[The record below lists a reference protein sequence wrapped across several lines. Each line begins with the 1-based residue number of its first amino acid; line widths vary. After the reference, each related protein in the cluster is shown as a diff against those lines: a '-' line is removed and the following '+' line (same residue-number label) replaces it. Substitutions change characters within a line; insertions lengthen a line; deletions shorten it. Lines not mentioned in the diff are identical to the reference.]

1 MTEAYPTAGLPW
13 GRAFWRFFFKI
24 DLNFCMTL
32 LHSLVIWLWHAFFF
46 WVCVYSAWGH
56 PLDRSWEAW
65 IICICWHSC
74 LDIPSKLMVSQEN
87 SFNSIVWYCAIV
99 YLKCLISFFK
109 EMVWCLGYERSIC
122 VCSKEIFYNLP
133 LKNTNFCFSF
143 FFSFPWCNAVTEF
156 RMLILKQSLY
166 CSKPSYVFY
175 VAALAMNNLVRTRKL
190 TFFFFPII
198 RILIVTE
205 TLS

>member
-1 MTEAYPTAGLPW
+1 MVMADSWFFHCPYFEARVHQLQVSVLNWPKWPEAYPTAGLCW
-13 GRAFWRFFFKI
+13 GRAFWRFFSEI
-24 DLNFCMTL
+24 DLNFCVTL

-56 PLDRSWEAW
+56 PMDRSWKAW

-109 EMVWCLGYERSIC
+109 EMVWCLGYEWSIC
-122 VCSKEIFYNLP
+122 VCS
-133 LKNTNFCFSF
+133 
-143 FFSFPWCNAVTEF
+143 
-156 RMLILKQSLY
+156 
-166 CSKPSYVFY
+166 
-175 VAALAMNNLVRTRKL
+175 
-190 TFFFFPII
+190 
-198 RILIVTE
+198 
-205 TLS
+205 

>member
-1 MTEAYPTAGLPW
+1 MTRSLCHCWLTVGKSLLKI
-13 GRAFWRFFFKI
+13 FSKI
-24 DLNFCMTL
+24 DLNFCVTL
-32 LHSLVIWLWHAFFF
+32 LHFPVIWLWHAFFF

-109 EMVWCLGYERSIC
+109 EMVWCLGYEWSIC
-122 VCSKEIFYNLP
+122 VCSWEIFYNLP
-133 LKNTNFCFSF
+133 LKNTIFCYSF
-143 FFSFPWCNAVTEF
+143 FFSFPRCNAQRSAVTEF
-156 RMLILKQSLY
+156 RMLILK
-166 CSKPSYVFY
+166 
-175 VAALAMNNLVRTRKL
+175 
-190 TFFFFPII
+190 
-198 RILIVTE
+198 
-205 TLS
+205 